1 MSDKSKFVEMVNE
14 YFQAGI
20 ISQNITVLV
29 LSYYIYKECWK
40 SLNQLNFSHKCKA
53 VGSDS

>member
-1 MSDKSKFVEMVNE
+1 MELLLTIRNLQYPNKRV
-14 YFQAGI
+14 
-20 ISQNITVLV
+20 SQNITVLV